1 MMLLFLRTDA
11 YYSVAR
17 VVSWDAECKG
27 VFSDAFSFFFYFL
40 SEDTVR
46 SIIGSARMRADVL
59 WRLLVE
65 VVGLF
70 WLVMEEEEEEGDG
83 REVVVDGRVIA
94 G

>member
-27 VFSDAFSFFFYFL
+27 VFSDAFSFFFLFFIGGH
-40 SEDTVR
+40 SVR
-46 SIIGSARMRADVL
+46 SIIGSARIRADVL

-70 WLVMEEEEEEGDG
+70 
-83 REVVVDGRVIA
+83 
-94 G
+94 